1 MIKSVHVTST
11 VLYIRTVEAETL
23 KTLHQEEKS
32 SLTNDHDV
40 KVFEDNQEDELKT
53 EESRS
58 STFSS
63 EIEPPSVCCRSMK

>member
-1 MIKSVHVTST
+1 MIESVHVTST

-40 KVFEDNQEDELKT
+40 KVF
-53 EESRS
+53 
-58 STFSS
+58 
-63 EIEPPSVCCRSMK
+63 

>member
-1 MIKSVHVTST
+1 MIESVHVTST
-11 VLYIRTVEAETL
+11 VLYIRTVEAKTL

-40 KVFEDNQEDELKT
+40 KVSEDNQEDERKVFKELKT
-53 EESRS
+53 EESGS

-63 EIEPPSVCCRSMK
+63 EI